1 MKVDDYRL
9 LVTINKTKS
18 LKQAADEL
26 FISQPAVSQRL
37 KSIETEWGVQIFIR
51 TKRMLYVTAEGE
63 KIIEHASEVVKRET
77 EIKNY
82 LKSNTDEVS
91 GVLAIGV
98 SSIIGSTIL
107 PKIVREFLHK
117 YPGVNIKITVGST
130 PDIIEKS
137 NEYHVSIIRGA
148 RILHKVNEVIK
159 TDKHYFVTPKH
170 QMDVEALSIIEFQ
183 ADRLYLNEIE
193 QYYVD
198 TYKEKYDPQIKVD
211 QMITCKQ
218 LLLEGIGVTIL
229 PEIALQDINSKDF
242 NMDEVRVK
250 DEPLTRDTYLSYD
263 ENVVMLPQVSAFKT
277 LVHEFM
283 SIE

>member
-9 LVTINKTKS
+9 LVTLNKTKS
-18 LKQAADEL
+18 LKQAAEEL

-51 TKRMLYVTAEGE
+51 TKRMLYVTPEGE
-63 KIIEHASEVVKRET
+63 RIIDLARQVVYRET
-77 EIKNY
+77 EIRNY
-82 LKSNTDEVS
+82 LKSNTNEVS
-91 GVLAIGV
+91 GVLSIGV

-107 PKIVREFLHK
+107 PKIVRAFLQK

-137 NEYHVSIIRGA
+137 KEYHVSIIRGSK
-148 RILHKVNEVIK
+148 ILHKVNERIK

-170 QMDVEALSIIEFQ
+170 HMDVEALSVIEFQ

-193 QYYVD
+193 QYYVER
-198 TYKEKYDPQIKVD
+198 YKQKYDPQIKVD

-229 PEIALQDINSKDF
+229 PEVALNDLSHKDF
-242 NMDEVRVK
+242 HMEEVLVK
-250 DEPLTRDTYLSYD
+250 GEPLTRDTYLSYD
-263 ENVVMLPQVSAFKT
+263 ENVVLLPQVSAFKA
-277 LVHEFM
+277 LINEFI
-283 SIE
+283 SE